1 MKGDITRMLKAA
13 SGNGRLPSSD
23 LLPLVYDE
31 LRSLAAAG
39 MSRENPGH
47 TLQAT
52 ALVHEAWLRLA
63 GTDEKRWNDRAHFFR
78 TAAQVMRR
86 ILVDRAR
93 QKSTVKHGGTHSRV
107 DIEDLNLAESAPD
120 DRILLVNEALDRLEK
135 EDPEAAQIITMKF
148 FGGLTNQEISE
159 SLGISSRTVDRR
171 WNFAKANLFRMLEE
185 EL

>member
-63 GTDEKRWNDRAHFFR
+63 GTDEKRWNDRAHFS
-78 TAAQVMRR
+78 ARR
-86 ILVDRAR
+86 PR
-93 QKSTVKHGGTHSRV
+93 
-107 DIEDLNLAESAPD
+107 
-120 DRILLVNEALDRLEK
+120 
-135 EDPEAAQIITMKF
+135 
-148 FGGLTNQEISE
+148 
-159 SLGISSRTVDRR
+159 
-171 WNFAKANLFRMLEE
+171 
-185 EL
+185 